1 MLKTVLAA
9 ALTAAALA
17 PCVALAQ
24 AFPSRPVRIMVPF
37 PPGGGIDV
45 LVRALS
51 VELSSRLGQPVIVE
65 NRAGA
70 SGNIGADAVAK
81 SPADGHTLLA
91 SVNQVFTSNR
101 FLMKSMPFDPDKAFA
116 PVTLMVQSDQYLVAH
131 PSVPARDFRE
141 LVALARREP
150 GKVVYGSFG
159 VGSQPQLAFETV
171 KKREGVDL
179 LHVPYKGVAP
189 LITAITA
196 GEVMLTTGSGSVA
209 GELLR
214 AGKLR
219 ALAIAGTRRSA
230 QFPDVPTTAEQGFP
244 YLQVSIWY
252 GLFAP
257 AGTPPAAL
265 ERIGDEVRALLRTPA
280 FAERHVT
287 GRGLEVVAS
296 SARDLARVVQD
307 ESAIAAE
314 MIRAANVQA
323 E

>member
-1 MLKTVLAA
+1 MLKTILAA
-9 ALTAAALA
+9 ALAAATLV
-17 PCVALAQ
+17 PVAAQAQ

-45 LVRALS
+45 LVRALA
-51 VELSSRLGQPVIVE
+51 VELTQRLGQPVVVE

-70 SGNIGADAVAK
+70 SGNIGADVVAK

-101 FLMKSMPFDPDKAFA
+101 FLLKNMPFDPDKAFT
-116 PVTLMVQSDQYLVAH
+116 PVSLMVQSDQYIVAH
-131 PSVPARDFRE
+131 PSVPAKDFRE

-179 LHVPYKGVAP
+179 LHVPYKGIAP

-209 GELLR
+209 GELMR
-214 AGKLR
+214 GGKLK
-219 ALAIAGTRRSA
+219 ALAVAGQRRSA
-230 QFPDVPTTAEQGFP
+230 QFPDVPTTAEQGYP
-244 YLQVSIWY
+244 YLQASIWY

-257 AGTPPAAL
+257 AGTPSAAI

-280 FAERHVT
+280 FAEKHVT
-287 GRGLEVVAS
+287 GRGLDVVAS
-296 SARDLARVVQD
+296 SPRDLGKVIQD
-307 ESAIAAE
+307 EVAIVGE